1 MLGLPSLGELDYRSA
16 LRIWLATQPADM
28 RCGFDRLAALAAC
41 VTGQDPLSG
50 HLFLFRSR
58 GGDRLKALL
67 FDRDGYVIWY
77 KRLEEGTFRFP
88 RIGEGQMSLEIRP
101 SELAMLLEGID
112 LASVK
117 RRPRFQVKKVEASA
131 GK

>member
-1 MLGLPSLGELDYRSA
+1 MLGLPSLGELDRRSA
-16 LRIWLATQPADM
+16 VRIWLAREPADM
-28 RCGFDRLAALAAC
+28 RCGFDRLAALATV

-67 FDRDGYVIWY
+67 FEGDGYVVWY
-77 KRLEEGTFRFP
+77 KRLEMGTFRFP
-88 RIGEGQMSLEIRP
+88 RIEAGKASIEVRP

-117 RRPRFQVKKVEASA
+117 RGVRYKAKGVGASE